1 MLDNPAR
8 IRKAVTAGYPI
19 PAAPVFEY
27 SARKERPMIQLTW
40 QAASVLLA
48 ALVVATGWMAWYV
61 KTSFRVSLLEMLNEP
76 ATLSVFR
83 ASLIEDLNK
92 PETLAPF
99 RAALIKEVNG
109 TYTKKETCQAW
120 MADKAHAA
128 ELLAAEAARVEVA
141 KATERRLGRLENY
154 RENEH
159 RHHDVD

>member
-1 MLDNPAR
+1 
-8 IRKAVTAGYPI
+8 
-19 PAAPVFEY
+19 
-27 SARKERPMIQLTW
+27 MIQLTW

-61 KTSFRVSLLEMLNEP
+61 KTSFRTSLLEMLGEP
-76 ATLSVFR
+76 DTLAAFR
-83 ASLIEDLNK
+83 SGLITDLNK
-92 PETLAPF
+92 PETLASF
-99 RAALIKEVNG
+99 RSDFIKELNG
-109 TYTKKETCQAW
+109 TYVKTESCGL
-120 MADKAHAA
+120 MMREKAHAA